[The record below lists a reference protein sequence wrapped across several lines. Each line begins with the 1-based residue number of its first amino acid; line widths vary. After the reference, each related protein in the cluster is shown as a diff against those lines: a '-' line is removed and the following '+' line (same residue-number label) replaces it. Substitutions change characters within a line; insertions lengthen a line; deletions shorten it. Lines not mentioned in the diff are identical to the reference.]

1 MKQNFFIKAPY
12 NMMLGDG
19 LGGERKPLH
28 ILASKEDISPR
39 VIAVGDP
46 NRARVLSSTILEKPR
61 LVNEYRG
68 FLIYTGLYKGEHL
81 TIATHGVGG
90 PSAAIVFEEL
100 HMLGARYIVRLGS
113 TGALVAHI
121 DIGDVIVADGAAY
134 PVGGTMGMYMGN
146 DSFYP
151 ASPDVEL
158 TYLIYKRLSN
168 SKGYRVY
175 IGAVYSSDAF
185 YAENPE
191 FVSKW
196 ASRNVLSVEM
206 ECATLLAISR
216 LRGMRAA
223 CVLVVSDNLVKGVSV
238 LSSLDVLRERF
249 IEVGRVIADVL
260 VEYK

>member
-1 MKQNFFIKAPY
+1 
-12 NMMLGDG
+12 MLGIAMVAG
-19 LGGERKPLH
+19 RKPLH
-28 ILASKEDISPR
+28 ILANKEDVSSR

-46 NRARVLSSTILEKPR
+46 NRAKTLASTILENPK

-68 FLIYTGLYKGEHL
+68 YITYTGLYKGAPL

-113 TGALVAHI
+113 TGALLEHI

-134 PVGGTMGMYMGN
+134 QAGGAMGMYLGH

-151 ASPDVEL
+151 ASPDIEM
-158 TYLIYKRLSN
+158 TYLIYKKLAGN
-168 SKGYRVY
+168 KNFKVY
-175 IGAVYSSDAF
+175 MGAVYSSDAF

-196 ASRNVLSVEM
+196 ASKNVLSVEM
-206 ECATLLAISR
+206 ECATLFIISR
-216 LRGMRAA
+216 LRSMKSA
-223 CVLVVSDNLVKGVSV
+223 CVLVVSDNLVKGTSV

-249 IEVGRVIADVL
+249 IEVGSAIADVL
-260 VEYK
+260 IEHGN